1 MNKKSLLKKKS
12 KNGTTSKK
20 GILRNNINQENFANH
35 TISSAIKADYA
46 LPDVKYKL
54 DELNTS
60 VKKTRIVKT
69 APSVNK
75 ARKSSSKSQK
85 PFVVRKV
92 TLEI

>member
-12 KNGTTSKK
+12 NGKK

-92 TLEI
+92 RLIIYLLA